1 MFPFSISS
9 SRTFPKNKIK
19 EWITDSKK
27 QYIIFGADSD
37 KNEALNIV
45 SQNRDISIQSFCG
58 DITLRKSIALIS
70 LADYALAADSGLGH
84 ISSIIGVSTVSFF
97 GAKRAVTT
105 RPIGNNIIL
114 DKSERC
120 EPCKKNICCLNV
132 ITKSDIDLSLIHI

>member
-1 MFPFSISS
+1 MAGANTASARGLESVFLNVAGLTGIEGTEIAFSHSS
-9 SRTFPKNKIK
+9 WF
-19 EWITDSKK
+19 
-27 QYIIFGADSD
+27 A
-37 KNEALNIV
+37 
-45 SQNRDISIQSFCG
+45 DISIQSFCG

-97 GAKRAVTT
+97 GAKRSVTT

-132 ITKSDIDLSLIHI
+132 ITKSDIDSSLKSL